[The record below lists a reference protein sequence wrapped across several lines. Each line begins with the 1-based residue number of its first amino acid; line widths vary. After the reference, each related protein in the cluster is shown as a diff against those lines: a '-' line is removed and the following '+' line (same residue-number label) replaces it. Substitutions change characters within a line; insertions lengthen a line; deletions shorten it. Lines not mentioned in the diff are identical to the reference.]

1 MKKIRVL
8 SGFLALLIII
18 AGLRF
23 GCMACV
29 SFLYPL
35 RYEEEIRQ
43 SAEDYQLDPYL
54 VMAMVKTE
62 SNFNLRAHSGVAR
75 GLMQLTD
82 STAQWIAEKMGIEFQ
97 PEDVETPALNIQ
109 MGCYYLRY
117 LLDYYNNEDLAL
129 AAYNAGMGNVTSWLS
144 DERYSKNQKELSK
157 IPFAETENYVKKI
170 ERFYRVYS
178 YLYSK

>member
-8 SGFLALLIII
+8 SGFLELLIII

-43 SAEDYQLDPYL
+43 SAEEYQLDPYL

-75 GLMQLTD
+75 GLMQLTE
-82 STAQWIAEKMGIEFQ
+82 STAQWIAEKMGIAFQ
-97 PEDVETPALNIQ
+97 PEDLENPALNIQ

-144 DERYSKNQKELSK
+144 DERYSEDQKELSK